1 MPTLYDFGYFTAL
14 AAASPYW
21 LARGRTRRKVFHA
34 LKHRD
39 GRTSPVVS
47 DGPRVLVHGVSLGE
61 VNAARPIVAGL
72 REAGVAVVVA
82 STTQT
87 GFARARDLYGNAAVH
102 YPVDTAAAVAR
113 FLDAVRPAVA
123 VSMELEVWPNF
134 ALLCERRGIPLVVAN
149 GRITRRSFAGYRRLG
164 PVVRPSFRRLARVL
178 AQEAEYADRF
188 VALGTPAERVEVVGS
203 TKFDAAPREVER
215 DEALAAAVGIR
226 PGGTVIVAGSTGPGE
241 EQIIL
246 NALWG
251 GRGAHPRDRTPTALR
266 SAGMNPAATSKIRLV
281 IVPRHPERFDEVAG
295 LIARDRPLLR
305 RSGKPGRDGIDP
317 VILGDTVGELRAFY
331 ALADIV
337 IVGRTLVDL
346 GERQHGSDMIE
357 PCAMARPTVVGPFTG
372 NFAGPMRQL
381 LDVGGIV
388 QIDSADDLA
397 GVLRGW
403 LDDPAAAAA
412 LGGRAAAACE
422 AGRGATATTIDRILR
437 LIPEAAG

>member
-1 MPTLYDFGYFTAL
+1 MPTLHDLGYMTAL

-21 LARGRTRRKVFHA
+21 LARRGTRTKVLNA
-34 LKHRD
+34 LRERD
-39 GRTSPVVS
+39 GRVSPFVG

-61 VNAARPIVAGL
+61 VNAARPIVTGL

-82 STTQT
+82 ATTRT
-87 GFARARDLYGNAAVH
+87 GHARARDLYGDAAVR
-102 YPVDTAAAVAR
+102 YPVDTSAAVGR
-113 FLDAVRPAVA
+113 FLDAVRPSVA

-134 ALLCERRGIPLVVAN
+134 TLLCGRRGVPLVVAN

-178 AQEAEYADRF
+178 AQEAEYAERF
-188 VALGTPAERVEVVGS
+188 VALGTPADRVEVVGS
-203 TKFDAAPREVER
+203 TKFDAAPREVDR
-215 DEALAAAVGIR
+215 DDALAAAVGMS
-226 PGGTVIVAGSTGPGE
+226 PGETVIVAGSTGPGE
-241 EQIIL
+241 EAIVL
-246 NALWG
+246 DAVRG
-251 GRGAHPRDRTPTALR
+251 GRGVHLRASEVGQPANAGSSPTAT
-266 SAGMNPAATSKIRLV
+266 PEIRLV
-281 IVPRHPERFDEVAG
+281 IVPRHPERFDEVAD
-295 LIARDRPLLR
+295 LIARDHALVR
-305 RSGKPGRDGIDP
+305 RSGKPGRDGPNP

-331 ALADIV
+331 SLADLAV
-337 IVGRTLVDL
+337 VGRTLVDL

-357 PCAMARPTVVGPFTG
+357 PCAMGRPTVVGPFTG

-381 LDVGGIV
+381 LDAGGIV

-422 AGRGATATTIDRILR
+422 AGRGATGTTIDRILR